1 MTGWT
6 SRIKRITVSRIQAFL
21 ESVDEP
27 ETAFHQLVDEIQS
40 RIGDAVNAESKGFA
54 AFKASQRKLDESMG
68 RSIRLEKGAEM
79 ALRQGDEALAREA
92 LAQQVQVERAI
103 EDQRL
108 ALQQSETALI
118 QARESRLHLQV
129 QLEELKRRG
138 REIIARIR
146 SVKGAAETYK
156 RINKVSASRA
166 ALLDE
171 VARIQSV
178 EEPEAFSFQPTGE
191 LSGTFEGSLE
201 YRLRTLERE
210 AEIERRLA
218 SIRSRKQSASKLDA

>member
-1 MTGWT
+1 MAGWT
-6 SRIKRITVSRIQAFL
+6 SRIKHITISRIQAFL

-27 ETAFHQLVDEIQS
+27 EAAYHQLVDEIQR

-54 AFKASQRKLDESMG
+54 AFKANQRKLDESMG
-68 RSIRLEKGAEM
+68 RSVRLERGAEM

-118 QARESRLHLQV
+118 QARESRLHLQI

-138 REIIARIR
+138 REMIARIL
-146 SVKGAAETYK
+146 SAKDTAETYK
-156 RINKVSASRA
+156 RINKVRASGS

-171 VARIQSV
+171 VARIRPV
-178 EEPEAFSFQPTGE
+178 EEPEAVSFQSAGE
-191 LSGTFEGSLE
+191 LSGTFERSLE